1 MALMCC
7 VDANAK
13 GGSAM
18 TRGQGVA
25 ETIEHAVA
33 GPVWHGPALTDHI
46 GDVNAELAAQHPI
59 TGAHS
64 IWELVVHLTAWAEI
78 VRQRL
83 RSREPIEATDAQ
95 DWPAIPDRSPDAWR
109 SAVARAMGGKDRVL
123 AVRTIVVEGRGDNYN
138 LGQNLTPEAELPRFE
153 VTAFRRANDYANKRW
168 RIEQTRE
175 PRFPTGNTAP
185 QQQRFGVD

>member
-1 MALMCC
+1 MCC

-78 VRQRL
+78 VRRRL

-109 SAVARAMGGKDRVL
+109 SAVERLKEAHRELADDVANLDDAKLDARVPGRDHSAQVMLHGIVEHAAYHGGQIALLKK
-123 AVRTIVVEGRGDNYN
+123 TIVYR
-138 LGQNLTPEAELPRFE
+138 T
-153 VTAFRRANDYANKRW
+153 
-168 RIEQTRE
+168 
-175 PRFPTGNTAP
+175 
-185 QQQRFGVD
+185 